1 MATGGWGPGNGPGQ
15 PGGNGPGGQGWGGG
29 PYGPPQGNPYGPPQG
44 GGPYGPPPPHPG
56 PYPNQPPYP
65 HPNPYPYG
73 PRPTR
78 RVPVTSRGGCLR
90 FVSPFWLVA
99 AILRSAHRVAT
110 RLFVQE
116 GDGRI
121 VDRTVDRV
129 QLART
134 VLGAAATVAIVFVYN
149 AKPDRWSDAAYG
161 GAAQML
167 VAPVLL
173 LVAGPLVILGFIYY
187 APSHLRPHLRSRL
200 AAPLKAVGWYVLT
213 LAVLGGGLW
222 GISVSVTQDRS
233 NWLNYVLAVVAMVL
247 LFWGIPFFVLA
258 SLYAARSAFNTAQ
271 VHPMLPPVITMALVW
286 VFAVFNAI
294 GDGLPDGP
302 PAVQYCSMLGGPLS
316 VTAVALWELHRMKNR
331 FGVTLRT

>member
-56 PYPNQPPYP
+56 PYPN
-65 HPNPYPYG
+65 PYPYG

-78 RVPVTSRGGCLR
+78 RVPVASRGGCLR

-99 AILRSAHRVAT
+99 AVLRSAHRVAT

-116 GDGRI
+116 GEGRI

-129 QLART
+129 QVART

-149 AKPDRWSDAAYG
+149 ANPDRWSDAAYG

-200 AAPLKAVGWYVLT
+200 GAPLKAVGWYVLT
-213 LAVLGGGLW
+213 LAVLAGGLW
-222 GISVSVTQDRS
+222 GISASVTQDRS
-233 NWLNYVLAVVAMVL
+233 NWLNYVLAVVGMVL
-247 LFWGIPFFVLA
+247 IFWGIPFFVLA

-294 GDGLPDGP
+294 GDGLPEGP

-331 FGVTLRT
+331 FGVTLRA